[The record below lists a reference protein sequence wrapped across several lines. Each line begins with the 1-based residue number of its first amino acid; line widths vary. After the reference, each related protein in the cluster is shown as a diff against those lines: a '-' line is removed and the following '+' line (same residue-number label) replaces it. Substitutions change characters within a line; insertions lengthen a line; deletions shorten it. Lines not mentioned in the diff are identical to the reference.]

1 MTTTTT
7 RPGLAAAVDPW
18 LAKKLM
24 EAGFGGPDCDFPD
37 CSNARAPRPEGKPG
51 PPPKFCVQHNN
62 RRDRQLAYRARKAL
76 EKERAAAPEPVPV
89 QQAVARGARE
99 EQVLETL
106 LPRVLTALDAVHQGQ
121 QAGANTKAVADHIT
135 KVENAADERV
145 HQAEERREEA
155 VRDAEQASEEAA
167 RSEEASAEARAEQQ
181 AAQMEAATAL
191 REAADADARATA
203 DRAALDELS
212 ETHRKLRDTHHELT
226 GAHQQLQDRYGE
238 QETTLNQLTDE
249 HNQLLEAHGRLR
261 GEKEAQDTR
270 LEELTGDKVRL
281 EEEQRRTAVEL
292 AATQSENTGLTARLD
307 ELQTH
312 REELKAENRR
322 LTVGLENEREQ
333 HRREVQ
339 TLRDQLDEARAT
351 ARRPDGLSGN
361 EPAPG
366 AEDGQAPTGARD
378 GSVTDDD
385 SAQDSDGTESAFP
398 AAIVDLGRHGG
409 SGWSLMRKDPAWH
422 TWTVLRDGETAG
434 SIQPEHSLLG
444 NSLLG
449 WSARTSYAIPLS
461 PYKEKYFPNR
471 EQAAGAVI
479 LDGLRR
485 AASAAPVAVAA
496 AFAALDEPT
505 QDAVVAAVIP
515 LATATPER
523 GGRLAQLPRGVREA
537 ALRTALR
544 VPSDQDLAQ
553 LTALDAQA
561 LGRSKEARQLLRA
574 LQDLRQAEAL
584 EETGPVDLGTIGG
597 RTWRLEPDP
606 AYLGGYRVLADGTE
620 VGAIEPVHR
629 RKEGRTRW
637 TAIHRRRSLG
647 RGPSHSDR
655 DAAARAVIAAE
666 DAWVPLPPLD
676 DDAYWLIPAGVRSS
690 LYVAANRIDLRRG
703 RIAQI
708 QPGAYRQQ
716 LHAALGQ
723 ARRTAAGRIRGQHL
737 AVLLDAAREDLGAP
751 GSSAAQRLYEAI
763 QEIRDAVVSG
773 MISGP

>member
-37 CSNARAPRPEGKPG
+37 CTNARAPRPEGKPG

-62 RRDRQLAYRARKAL
+62 KRDRQLAYRARKAL

-135 KVENAADERV
+135 KVENAAAERV
-145 HQAEERREEA
+145 RQAEERREEA
-155 VRDAEQASEEAA
+155 VRDAGQAREEASRSEEAA
-167 RSEEASAEARAEQQ
+167 AEARAEQQ

-212 ETHRKLRDTHHELT
+212 EAHRKLRDTHHELT

-238 QETTLNQLTDE
+238 QETTLNQLTGE
-249 HNQLLEAHGRLR
+249 HNQLLEAHGHLQ

-270 LEELTGDKVRL
+270 LEGLTGDKVRL
-281 EEEQRRTAVEL
+281 EEEQRRTAAEL
-292 AATQSENTGLTARLD
+292 AAVQSENTGLSARLD

-312 REELKAENRR
+312 REELKAENGR
-322 LTVGLENEREQ
+322 LTVELGNEREQ

-361 EPAPG
+361 EPDPG
-366 AEDGQAPTGARD
+366 AEDGQAPTGAQD
-378 GSVTDDD
+378 GPATGDD
-385 SAQDSDGTESAFP
+385 SSGSAESTFP
-398 AAIVDLGRHGG
+398 AAILDLGRHGG
-409 SGWSLMRKDPAWH
+409 SGWSLVHTDPDWN
-422 TWTVLRDGETAG
+422 TWTVLRDGQRAG
-434 SIQPEHSLLG
+434 TISPEHSLLG
-444 NSLLG
+444 NSLQG
-449 WSARTSYAIPLS
+449 WSARTTYAVPLPP
-461 PYKEKYFPNR
+461 PYRQKHFPNR

-479 LDGLRR
+479 RDGLRR
-485 AASAAPVAVAA
+485 AATTAPAAVAA
-496 AFAALDEPT
+496 AFTALDEPA
-505 QDAVVAAVIP
+505 QEAMVAAVIP
-515 LATATPER
+515 LATAVPER
-523 GGRLAQLPRGVREA
+523 GGRLARLPHDVRKG

-561 LGRSKEARQLLRA
+561 LGRSKEARRLLG
-574 LQDLRQAEAL
+574 AL
-584 EETGPVDLGTIGG
+584 EGLRPAANRVETAPVDLGTVHGCL
-597 RTWRLEPDP
+597 WRLEPDP
-606 AYLGGYRVLADGTE
+606 HYLGGYRVLADGVD
-620 VGAIEPVHR
+620 VGAIAPVQRGKSNAVH
-629 RKEGRTRW
+629 W
-637 TAIHRRRSLG
+637 TAAHRRRPLG
-647 RGPSHSDR
+647 RGPSHDSR
-655 DAAARAVIAAE
+655 DTAARAVIEAEAA
-666 DAWVPLPPLD
+666 WNPLPDLG
-676 DDAYWLIPAGVRSS
+676 DDAYLRIPAGMRSS
-690 LYVAANRIDLRRG
+690 LHGAANRIDLRRG
-703 RIAQI
+703 RLAQI
-708 QPGAYRQQ
+708 QPGAYRQR
-716 LHAALGQ
+716 LHAAIGL
-723 ARRTAAGRIRGQHL
+723 ARRTAGGRIRGQQL

-751 GSSAAQRLYEAI
+751 GSAAAQRLYEAI
-763 QEIRDAVVSG
+763 QEIRGAVVSG